1 MSVALL
7 KWEGPETIAQALET
21 VNAWQAFKPGMK
33 VLIKPNVVMSGSPKI
48 SCSGITASPIIVGE
62 IVRLVRQM
70 GAGDVV
76 IGEGSIELP
85 TLKLDT
91 DAAYKWSGIQE
102 LAEKEN
108 VSLIDFNKGPHRIFE
123 LSDGTEIEIAEA
135 VFDADFVINVPILKT
150 HNQTFTT
157 ICLKNLKGC
166 LSMESK
172 KKCHTETDLNRAI
185 AEFNQ
190 FIPCHVSVVDALTAT
205 EIGPMPTGKPDQV
218 REMGLILAGL
228 DRLEC
233 DVVGSFLLGY
243 PAEKVPHLAHYA
255 ELTGKSLNI
264 EDISVLGE
272 NPDQYRIELE
282 YFSTWLEDMME
293 KFAVVGM
300 KMTNPGNSLC
310 SACGFNLW
318 VGLFNFCKAHQ
329 GSNIEGVELCAG
341 LDVTPSDDIPKPVL
355 LGKCA
360 LKKNKGLKGA
370 IKVPGCPPD
379 PAKVAE
385 ILTKHVIEGE
395 IPKD

>member
-190 FIPCHVSVVDALTAT
+190 FIPCHVSVVDALTDFHRDRPNADRQAR
-205 EIGPMPTGKPDQV
+205 PGKGNGAYTCRP
-218 REMGLILAGL
+218 
-228 DRLEC
+228 
-233 DVVGSFLLGY
+233 GS
-243 PAEKVPHLAHYA
+243 
-255 ELTGKSLNI
+255 S
-264 EDISVLGE
+264 
-272 NPDQYRIELE
+272 
-282 YFSTWLEDMME
+282 
-293 KFAVVGM
+293 GM
-300 KMTNPGNSLC
+300 
-310 SACGFNLW
+310 
-318 VGLFNFCKAHQ
+318 
-329 GSNIEGVELCAG
+329 
-341 LDVTPSDDIPKPVL
+341 
-355 LGKCA
+355 
-360 LKKNKGLKGA
+360 
-370 IKVPGCPPD
+370 
-379 PAKVAE
+379 
-385 ILTKHVIEGE
+385 
-395 IPKD
+395 